1 MPVTLPKSIVFAL
14 VGLACD
20 AVCADIAVIVN
31 SEAGISAL
39 AREELVNIY
48 MGRLRRFP
56 NGEAALP
63 LDLPAGSPEKAQF
76 YRALVNKSPAEI
88 DAYWARL
95 LFSGRTSPP
104 EAVNTADRM
113 LDKVADNANAVGYAD
128 LDAAL
133 KRLRTDKRIK
143 IVLEL
148 PTPPMP

>member
-1 MPVTLPKSIVFAL
+1 MPLSLSKSIVFAL
-14 VGLACD
+14 VGLACN
-20 AVCADIAVIVN
+20 AVCADVAVIVN
-31 SEAGISAL
+31 SETGLSAL
-39 AREELVNIY
+39 TREELVNIY

-63 LDLPAGSPEKAQF
+63 LDLPADSPEKNQF
-76 YRALVNKSPAEI
+76 YRALVNKSLADI

-104 EAVNTADRM
+104 ETVNTADRM
-113 LDKVADNANAVGYAD
+113 LDKVAANANAVGYAN

-133 KRLRTDKRIK
+133 KRSRTDKRIK

-148 PTPPMP
+148 PTPPLP